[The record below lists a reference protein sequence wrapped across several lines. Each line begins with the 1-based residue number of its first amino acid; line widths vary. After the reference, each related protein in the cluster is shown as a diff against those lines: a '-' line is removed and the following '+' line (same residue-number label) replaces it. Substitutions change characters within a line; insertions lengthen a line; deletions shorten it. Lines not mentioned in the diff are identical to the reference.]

1 MDAGPGLQIRLLGGF
16 SVRRAGQEI
25 PAPELGGRLGRT
37 LIRILVMRRGTLVP
51 VDVLAEALWP
61 DHQPADPAANV
72 AVLLSRVRRALQNP
86 SLIAA
91 VSGGYLF
98 TAGDSCAVDAELFL
112 DRAERG
118 RAHLHS
124 RRVDAAL
131 KEFRAAAELW
141 RGEPLPE
148 DTYSDWSHEYMEQLL
163 RAYIQVLEGG
173 AEAAL
178 ELGDAS
184 LAETLAARA
193 IAREPL
199 RETGHLLLMRA
210 LAASGNQAAALA
222 TFDALKLVLAE
233 ELAVEPSRE
242 ASELREQVASGRL
255 AGVLHHRRPSTPA
268 MAAEQPATQL
278 TFVGRREEL
287 ETIDAMLSGHGRSA
301 VVVVGVGG
309 SGKSRLLSEAAA
321 GTRLP
326 VLAARAFR
334 AEREQAWSTARTLF
348 REALSVDPD
357 AVRGIPDAA
366 AHALTDLVPEIA
378 ELRPLLDP
386 AIDPESRRALVL
398 EGGARLVSAALRED
412 GVIVIDDL
420 QWADASSLRLVE
432 QVVRRRDRVHLMLA
446 YRPEEVAEARAVQG
460 FVAALEDV
468 ATVRRIG
475 LGPLPLHAIT
485 ELVQEERLAKTIAE
499 ETDGTPLAVSEVLRL
514 LGSEG
519 IIEPGPG
526 GRWRTVAPDGAERS
540 RAVVRAGQREA
551 IRRRVD
557 RLTPR
562 YRRVLRLLALLGR
575 EVPARLLARA
585 VGASQRQVLE
595 ALDLLSRIDLATAGE
610 GGWGI
615 SHDVIGEAVVEG
627 LRWGQRAQLHVL
639 LAEALSLEAGDPA
652 AIARH
657 QLLGGDREQAAVS
670 FARAAQASLDRF
682 AHVEAGR
689 LAEQGLAISPGRRPR
704 GELLAVRAEVRT
716 RSGNLAAARDDLR
729 ALLVLQDPGPD
740 RSRVLT
746 KMARLA
752 SGSEDF
758 AVAADLVELALA
770 EAAEDNR
777 SRAEA
782 LTTGAIVAMNLNDL
796 ERAEARFEDALQL
809 FRGLGDARGAADILD
824 GRAMAVWAAG
834 RIREAAEAMDH
845 VARLFR
851 DAGELIR
858 VGFPRASRG
867 TLLHWMAKPEEG
879 LADTDEALELERSL
893 GNVDGECYALCSR
906 SGTLLGLARA
916 PEALSEAADA
926 LALARQLRHREW
938 IAYSLWNVGQAK
950 LQMGDLPGAE
960 EAFAA
965 GLEAAHNMPI
975 FACANASGMAIALTR
990 HGKLDAARQH
1000 VELALAEGA
1009 PQTLYEGR
1017 LAAAEVAVAAKDPN
1031 ARQIIGE
1038 AISRAEQGGHL
1049 LSLPRLR
1056 ELAAH
1061 L

>member
-1 MDAGPGLQIRLLGGF
+1 MDVGLGLEIRLLGGF

-25 PAPELGGRLGRT
+25 PASELGGRLGRT
-37 LIRILVMRRGTLVP
+37 LIRMLATRRGTVVP
-51 VDVLAEALWP
+51 IDILAEALWP
-61 DHQPADPAANV
+61 DRQPADPAANV
-72 AVLLSRVRRALQNP
+72 AVLISRVRRALGNP
-86 SLIAA
+86 GVIAA
-91 VSGGYLF
+91 ATGGYLF
-98 TAGDSCAVDAELFL
+98 TAGESCAVDAELFL
-112 DRAERG
+112 NCAERA
-118 RAHLHS
+118 RAHLEA
-124 RRVDAAL
+124 RRADAAVR
-131 KEFRAAAELW
+131 EFRTAVNSW

-148 DTYSDWSHEYMEQLL
+148 DTYADWSHEYRERLQ

-178 ELGDAS
+178 EVGDAS

-193 IAREPL
+193 VAREPL
-199 RETGHLLLMRA
+199 REMGHLLLMRA
-210 LAASGNQAAALA
+210 LAASGNRAAAVA
-222 TFDALKLVLAE
+222 AFNALKSLLAE
-233 ELAVEPSRE
+233 ELAVAPSPE
-242 ASELREQVASGRL
+242 AVELWQQVTNGRL
-255 AGVLHHRRPSTPA
+255 ARSPLRPSSSQPA
-268 MAAEQPATQL
+268 MVAEQLAAQL
-278 TFVGRREEL
+278 TFVGRRQEL
-287 ETIDAMLSGHGRSA
+287 GMIDATLSALGRS
-301 VVVVGVGG
+301 VVVVTGVGG

-321 GTRLP
+321 RTRLP

-334 AEREQAWSTARTLF
+334 AEREEVWSAACTLF
-348 REALSVDPD
+348 REALAVDPD
-357 AVRGIPDAA
+357 AVRGIPDPAA
-366 AHALTDLVPEIA
+366 RALTDLVPEIA
-378 ELRPLLDP
+378 ELRSLLDA
-386 AIDPESRRALVL
+386 AIAPESRRALVL
-398 EGGARLVSAALRED
+398 EGGARLVSAALRDD

-420 QWADASSLRLVE
+420 QWADASSLGLVE

-446 YRPEEVAEARAVQG
+446 YRLEEVAEAPAIQG

-499 ETDGTPLAVSEVLRL
+499 ETDGTPMAVSETLRL

-526 GRWRTVAPDGAERS
+526 GRWRTVAPDGGERS

-562 YRRVLRLLALLGR
+562 YRAVLQLLAIVGR

-585 VGASQRQVLE
+585 VGTSQRQVLE
-595 ALDLLSRIDLATAGE
+595 ALDLLTRIDLAAAGD
-610 GGWGI
+610 GGWGV
-615 SHDVIGEAVVEG
+615 SHDLIGEAVVER
-627 LRWGQRAQLHVL
+627 LRPGERTQLHAM

-652 AIARH
+652 AIAHH
-657 QLLGGDREQAAVS
+657 QLLAGDPEQAAVS
-670 FARAAQASLDRF
+670 FARAAQSNLDRF

-689 LAEQGLAISPGRRPR
+689 LAEEGLATNPGRGPR

-752 SGSEDF
+752 SGSEDY

-770 EAAEDNR
+770 EAAEDDR
-777 SRAEA
+777 TRAEA

-796 ERAEARFEDALQL
+796 ERAEARFEEALRAFQ
-809 FRGLGDARGAADILD
+809 RVGDARGAADILD
-824 GRAMAVWAAG
+824 GRAMAAWAAG
-834 RIREAAEAMDH
+834 RIREATEAMDH
-845 VARLFR
+845 VARLFAH
-851 DAGELIR
+851 AGELLR

-867 TLLHWMAKPEEG
+867 TLLHWMARPEEG
-879 LADTDEALELERSL
+879 VADADEALELERSL

-906 SGTLLGLARA
+906 SGTLLGLGRA
-916 PEALSEAADA
+916 PEALSDATDA

-938 IAYSLWNVGQAK
+938 IAYAHWNVGQAK
-950 LQMGDLPGAE
+950 LELGDLRGAE
-960 EAFAA
+960 AAFAS
-965 GLEAAHNMPI
+965 GLETAHHIPI
-975 FACANASGMAIALTR
+975 FASENASGIAIALIR
-990 HGKLDAARQH
+990 QGKVDAARH
-1000 VELALAEGA
+1000 HLNRALAEGP
-1009 PQTLYEGR
+1009 PQSLYHGR
-1017 LAAAEVAVAAKDPN
+1017 LAAAELAIAAKDPN
-1031 ARQIIGE
+1031 AERVIDD

-1049 LSLPRLR
+1049 LSIRRLG
-1056 ELAAH
+1056 ELAAR